1 MSESYGL
8 VLFNLMVL
16 GILALDLGVFHR
28 RAHRPSFSEAALW
41 SVVWIGLSGA
51 LCVTLYFWRGPHA
64 ALEYLTSDIL
74 QKSLSLDNV
83 FFFALIFGA
92 MAVSARL
99 QHRVLFWGVIGAVV
113 LRAAFIVG
121 GLALIAHF
129 QWMFYVFGAFLV
141 FTGAKLLAQRK
152 GPAVDPKRN
161 IAVRWAQ
168 KVFPVA
174 EDYEGS
180 RFFIKRGGQWHMTRL
195 FIVLAMVEI
204 ADLVFALDSIPASFA
219 VSRDP
224 FIVYTSNILALLGL
238 RALYFLVERALTRMR
253 YLTLGLS
260 FVLVFMGLKMLATKF
275 IPIPIWFS
283 LPVICA
289 ILGVA
294 MAASVWTGRRRP
306 LHEKAPSS
314 EPSLVPGEQRLG
326 GGGIRDFEG
335 SRGNVRSTLDQQCSR
350 VFHESFHPR

>member
-1 MSESYGL
+1 MNESYAL
-8 VLFNLMVL
+8 VLFNLLVL

-28 RAHRPSFSEAALW
+28 RAHRPSFREAALW

-92 MAVSARL
+92 MAISARL

-113 LRAAFIVG
+113 LRAAFLVG
-121 GLALIAHF
+121 GLALIARF

-141 FTGAKLLAQRK
+141 FTGARLLAQRE
-152 GPAVDPKRN
+152 GPAIDPKRN

-260 FVLVFMGLKMLATKF
+260 SVLVFMGLKMLAAKF

-294 MAASVWTGRRRP
+294 MAASMWTGRRRP

-314 EPSLVPGEQRLG
+314 QPSLVPGDQRF
-326 GGGIRDFEG
+326 GGIRDFEG
-335 SRGNVRSTLDQQCSR
+335 GCGNVRSTLDQQRSR
-350 VFHESFHPR
+350 VFHESLHPR

>member
-1 MSESYGL
+1 MSESYAL
-8 VLFNLMVL
+8 VLFNLLVL

-28 RAHRPSFSEAALW
+28 RAHRPSLKEAILW
-41 SVVWIGLSGA
+41 SVVWVGLSGA

-83 FFFALIFGA
+83 FFFALIFST
-92 MAVSARL
+92 MAVAQRL

-113 LRAAFIVG
+113 FRAAFIVG
-121 GLALIAHF
+121 GLALIARF

-141 FTGAKLLAQRK
+141 FTGAKLLAQHK
-152 GPAVDPKRN
+152 GPAIDPKRN
-161 IAVRWAQ
+161 IVVRWAQ
-168 KVFPVA
+168 RIFPVA

-180 RFFIKRGGQWHMTRL
+180 HFFIKRDSRWCMTRL

-238 RALYFLVERALTRMR
+238 RALYFLVEGALTRMR

-260 FVLVFMGLKMLATKF
+260 SVLVFMGLKMLVANF
-275 IPIPIWFS
+275 IPIPIWIS
-283 LPVICA
+283 LPVICT

-294 MAASVWTGRRRP
+294 IAASTWAGRRGQ
-306 LHEKAPSS
+306 LHQKSPYPQ
-314 EPSLVPGEQRLG
+314 PSLVSGKHRLREM
-326 GGGIRDFEG
+326 RDFQG
-335 SRGNVRSTLDQQCSR
+335 SHPDVRSTLDQQRSR
-350 VFHESFHPR
+350 VFHESLHSR